1 MPIKYYINTN
11 QKNKSFLKLI
21 IIGGIVMNKET
32 GIKVLKC
39 DVNVGGHNNT
49 IYPVLIID
57 KDEIVLVDAGYPGQ
71 LDVIESEMQKHG
83 LSMKQ
88 ITKLI
93 ITHQDIDHIGCAKE
107 ISNMGAKIYA
117 HEIETP
123 YIQGD
128 KTPVKLAKME
138 QNENSL
144 TADRMGFY
152 KMMKNIF
159 PSLYVHVDEQVKD
172 EQELP
177 FCGGIV
183 VYHTPGH
190 TPGHIALLH
199 KESNTLI
206 AGDAANISN
215 GKLVGSNPIQ
225 SDNTEQAATSL
236 KKIKSLCAKFIICY
250 HSGLMTL

>member
-1 MPIKYYINTN
+1 M
-11 QKNKSFLKLI
+11 
-21 IIGGIVMNKET
+21 
-32 GIKVLKC
+32 
-39 DVNVGGHNNT
+39 
-49 IYPVLIID
+49 
-57 KDEIVLVDAGYPGQ
+57 VDAGYPGQ

-83 LSMKQ
+83 ISIKQ

-93 ITHQDIDHIGCAKE
+93 ITHQDIDHIGCAKA

-138 QNENSL
+138 ESANSL
-144 TADRMGFY
+144 PADRMGFY
-152 KMMKNIF
+152 NIMKNTF
-159 PSLYVHVDEQVKD
+159 PTLYVHVDEQLKD
-172 EQELP
+172 KQELP

-190 TPGHIALLH
+190 ITLLH

-206 AGDAANISN
+206 AGDAANISIYFAFMAAS
-215 GKLVGSNPIQ
+215 LVLPI
-225 SDNTEQAATSL
+225 
-236 KKIKSLCAKFIICY
+236 
-250 HSGLMTL
+250 

>member
-1 MPIKYYINTN
+1 
-11 QKNKSFLKLI
+11 
-21 IIGGIVMNKET
+21 MNKET

-39 DVNVGGHNNT
+39 DINLWGRNST
-49 IYPVLIID
+49 IYPVLLID
-57 KDEIVLVDAGYPGQ
+57 KEEIVLVDTGYPGQ
-71 LDVIESEMQKHG
+71 LDMIESEMKKHG
-83 LSMKQ
+83 LSVKQ
-88 ITKLI
+88 ITKVI

-107 ISNMGAKIYA
+107 ISDMGAKIYA

-138 QNENSL
+138 ENAGDL
-144 TADRMGFY
+144 PADRMGFY
-152 KMMKNIF
+152 KMLKNAF
-159 PSLYVHVDEQVKD
+159 PTLYVHVDEQVKD

-177 FCGGIV
+177 FCGGII

-206 AGDAANISN
+206 AGDAANNSD
-215 GKLVGSNPIQ
+215 GKLVGSNPIHT
-225 SDNTEQAATSL
+225 DNAEQAAASL
-236 KKIKSLCAKFIICY
+236 EKIKSLGAKMIICY